1 MREMDLIRSNN
12 LIDMRAIQISYL
24 NEMRVIVLFLLFLP
38 LSLFAQKI
46 SPLDYG
52 LAQAKTGIER
62 YRILLTTHYLEQ
74 GEKIVNDY
82 PDTVHL
88 ADVYEGYIPANPEN
102 HCLH

>member
-62 YRILLTTHYLEQ
+62 YRILLTTHKLALEK
-74 GEKIVNDY
+74 GLTAV
-82 PDTVHL
+82 
-88 ADVYEGYIPANPEN
+88 
-102 HCLH
+102 